1 MERKCKVCVTG
12 GAGYIGSLLVKK
24 LLEKGYTV
32 HATLRNLKDESKV
45 GFLKGFPHANTRLV
59 LFEADIYKP
68 DGFWPAIQGCEF
80 VFHVATPFLHQ
91 TDSQFKS
98 IEEAAI
104 ASVKSIVETC
114 IKSRTVRK
122 LIYTGTVVASSPLK
136 DDGCG
141 YKDFIDET
149 CWTPLQSLH
158 LPLTPF
164 HKDYAYS
171 KTLAER
177 ELLTSNGKDENG
189 NGGIEVVTLAVGLVG
204 GDALLSYLP
213 ASVAVIIS
221 QIHDNEVAYQ
231 SLKFLE
237 DIDGKIPLVHIDDV
251 CEAHIFCAEDPSI
264 NGRFLVANSY
274 ASSAE
279 IANYYLQNYPEFNLK
294 EKYLEE
300 PNKAI
305 KWAST
310 KLTDK
315 GFVYKYD
322 LKMILDDSV
331 KCGRR
336 TGDFSM

>member
-1 MERKCKVCVTG
+1 MCVTG

-45 GFLKGFPHANTRLV
+45 SFLRGFPHANTRLV

-68 DGFWPAIQGCEF
+68 DDFWPAIQGCEF
-80 VFHVATPFLHQ
+80 VFHVATPLLHQ

-104 ASVKSIVETC
+104 AGVKSIAETC
-114 IKSRTVRK
+114 IKSRTVRR
-122 LIYTGTVVASSPLK
+122 LIYTGTVFAASPLK

-141 YKDFIDET
+141 YKDYIDET
-149 CWTPLQSLH
+149 CWTPFQNLH

-177 ELLTSNGKDENG
+177 ELLTSYGKDENG
-189 NGGIEVVTLAVGLVG
+189 SGGFEVVSLVLGLVG
-204 GDALLSYLP
+204 GETPLSYLP
-213 ASVAVIIS
+213 GSVAVITS
-221 QIHDNEVAYQ
+221 QLQDNEALYQ

-237 DIDGKIPLVHIDDV
+237 DICGKCPIVHIDDV
-251 CEAHIFCAEDPSI
+251 CEAHIFCAELPSI

-279 IANYYLQNYPEFNLK
+279 IANYYSQNYPEFNLK
-294 EKYLEE
+294 EKYLEG
-300 PNKAI
+300 PNRAI
-305 KWAST
+305 KLAST
-310 KLTDK
+310 KLIDN
-315 GFVYKYD
+315 GFVYKYN
-322 LKMILDDSV
+322 LKKILDDSIR
-331 KCGRR
+331 CARR
-336 TGDFSM
+336 TGDLSMS